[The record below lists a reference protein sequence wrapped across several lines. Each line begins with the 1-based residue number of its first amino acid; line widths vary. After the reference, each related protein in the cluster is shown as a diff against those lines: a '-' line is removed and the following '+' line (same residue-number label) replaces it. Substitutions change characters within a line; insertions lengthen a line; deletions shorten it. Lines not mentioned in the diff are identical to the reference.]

1 MFIMPDQNIPIVQ
14 GGRAFQKLA
23 HNEPA
28 SCLSVKMTSSPMI
41 ARLAYYAGV
50 DALYVDLEHG
60 CIDLSACAQI
70 CLTAYDLGLTPL
82 VRIPREGHELIS
94 RVLDNGAMGVII
106 PHVDSAQDARRAVKA
121 ARFPSDGQRGS
132 INRLPHLG
140 YQHIPA
146 SVLHKALNDQTLVI
160 AMIESSAGLDHVQ
173 EIASVPGIDLL
184 WIGMNDL
191 SADLGLPGNYAAPA
205 IIEAARR
212 VAIAAQCYAKHWG
225 IAGLSSHRDLLASYA
240 AQGASFFSLG
250 SDAILF
256 DNAVRRSVHDFDAIV
271 GKEGM

>member
-1 MFIMPDQNIPIVQ
+1 MPDQKIPIVH

-23 HNEPA
+23 QNEPA

-41 ARLAYYAGV
+41 ARLAHYAGV

-82 VRIPREGHELIS
+82 ARIPREGHELIS

-106 PHVDSAQDARRAVKA
+106 PHVDSAQDACRAVKA
-121 ARFPSDGQRGS
+121 ARFPPDGQRGS

-140 YQHIPA
+140 YQHVPA

-160 AMIESSAGLDHVQ
+160 AMIESSAGLDQAQ
-173 EIASVPGIDLL
+173 EIAAVPGIDLL

-191 SADLGLPGNYAAPA
+191 SANLGLPGNYAAPA
-205 IIEAARR
+205 IREAARR
-212 VAIAAQCYAKHWG
+212 VAIAARCNAKHWG
-225 IAGLSSHRDLLASYA
+225 IAGLSTDRDLLASYA

-256 DNAVRRSVHDFDAIV
+256 DNAVRRSVQDFAAIV